1 MRCVRFLPL
10 FRVNVDMVL
19 ELSFTA
25 SVVRSLYSCQNW
37 NLRHGWEGLF
47 FLFPPGHPPIQGSE
61 GNASIAEI
69 GLLLPSP
76 FCFCSICFSSP
87 DPSVVMISFFL
98 SFFKSIYRIRRA
110 YMPWVTAVCYWGVIT
125 SSLSSSSHQEGI
137 PNNGIRP
144 ASIGIVGSDPL
155 LEALRNTRN
164 MYSSWDSFCP
174 SV

>member
-37 NLRHGWEGLF
+37 NLKHGWEGLF

-98 SFFKSIYRIRRA
+98 SLK
-110 YMPWVTAVCYWGVIT
+110 
-125 SSLSSSSHQEGI
+125 
-137 PNNGIRP
+137 
-144 ASIGIVGSDPL
+144 ASAGLGGHMCH
-155 LEALRNTRN
+155 E
-164 MYSSWDSFCP
+164 
-174 SV
+174 